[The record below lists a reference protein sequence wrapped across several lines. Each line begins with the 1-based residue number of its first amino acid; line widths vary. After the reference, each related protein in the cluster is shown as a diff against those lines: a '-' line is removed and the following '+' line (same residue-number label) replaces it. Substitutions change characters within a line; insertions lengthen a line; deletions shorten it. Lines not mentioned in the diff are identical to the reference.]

1 MARPMAMASLFA
13 AAAGQQIGK
22 NMREAHLSMPVQKCV
37 GSACTAESGEVVL
50 DANWRWTHSVDGY
63 ANCYTGSSW
72 DATLCPDA
80 ATCTK
85 NCALEGVSEAQ
96 YATTYGVTATSG
108 GVALKFKTGNNV
120 GSRLYLMEDESTYK
134 LFKLKNKEFSFDVD
148 VSTLPC
154 GLNGALYLVEMPAD
168 GGVSTTNPAGAKYG
182 TGYCDGQCPHD
193 VKFIQGEA
201 NIKDWDSEKAKGHYG
216 SCCAEMDLWEAN
228 KMATAYTAHPC
239 ALDGPLRCE
248 GKDCGDG
255 GGWSTGQRYMGKC
268 DADGCDFNSY
278 RMGDKGFYGAGA
290 EFTVDTGRPF
300 TVVTQFLTADGTD
313 SGELSEIRRIYVQD
327 GKVFNNSAA
336 NIAGLTADSLT
347 RSACT
352 AQKKA
357 FTDVDDFDKKGGL
370 KQMGEAIA
378 RGMVLVLSLWDDAAS
393 QMLWLDSDSPASKP
407 AAQPGVARGP
417 CSTDSGKPA
426 DVRAKSPDATVK
438 YMNVKYG
445 DIGSTIHSKPA
456 PNPPPSPPAPG
467 PSPPSPPSPRPS
479 PTGGQ
484 CCYGGC
490 SDNCQGGWCGQSQ
503 TNCEG
508 NCNGK
513 WCPQQSHVV
522 V

>member
-1 MARPMAMASLFA
+1 
-13 AAAGQQIGK
+13 
-22 NMREAHLSMPVQKCV
+22 
-37 GSACTAESGEVVL
+37 
-50 DANWRWTHSVDGY
+50 
-63 ANCYTGSSW
+63 
-72 DATLCPDA
+72 
-80 ATCTK
+80 
-85 NCALEGVSEAQ
+85 
-96 YATTYGVTATSG
+96 
-108 GVALKFKTGNNV
+108 
-120 GSRLYLMEDESTYK
+120 
-134 LFKLKNKEFSFDVD
+134 
-148 VSTLPC
+148 
-154 GLNGALYLVEMPAD
+154 
-168 GGVSTTNPAGAKYG
+168 
-182 TGYCDGQCPHD
+182 
-193 VKFIQGEA
+193 
-201 NIKDWDSEKAKGHYG
+201 
-216 SCCAEMDLWEAN
+216 
-228 KMATAYTAHPC
+228 
-239 ALDGPLRCE
+239 
-248 GKDCGDG
+248 
-255 GGWSTGQRYMGKC
+255 MGKC

-278 RMGDKGFYGAGA
+278 RMGDKSFYGAGA
-290 EFTVDTGRPF
+290 QFTIDTARPF

-313 SGELSEIRRIYVQD
+313 SGELSEIRRVYVQD

-336 NIAGLTADSLT
+336 KIAGLTADSLT
-347 RSACT
+347 SSACT

-370 KQMGEAIA
+370 KQMGEAID

-393 QMLWLDSDSPASKP
+393 QMLWLDSDSPAGKP
-407 AAQPGVARGP
+407 ATQPGVARGP

-456 PNPPPSPPAPG
+456 PSPPPSPPAPR

-490 SDNCQGGWCGQSQ
+490 SGNCQGGWCGQSQ

-513 WCPQQSHVV
+513 WCPKQSHVV